1 MKKLIL
7 IKLGGSVITDKK
19 KFKTPREGTIFR
31 LSEEIANARKI
42 VGKNTLFI
50 ITTGGGS
57 YSHPVAT
64 RYEVQKGFINEKS
77 LEGFALTADAE
88 VQINQLV
95 MKYLLSVHLPVIS
108 FGPRSFVLGRNGR
121 VKNVFVDSILEALYK
136 GVLPVVYGD
145 MLVDESRGCMTF
157 SGEQVITLLA
167 EKLKSN
173 FGKITIINCSKTNG
187 VYDNTGKT
195 IPLIN
200 RKNFN
205 IIKRFISGSDG
216 IDVTGGMIHKV
227 RESLDFAKKHQVI
240 TIVINGNKKDCLYK
254 AILGKKVKSTIISD
268 D

>member
-1 MKKLIL
+1 M
-7 IKLGGSVITDKK
+7 ITDKK
-19 KFKTPREGTIFR
+19 KVKTSREGTIFR
-31 LSEEIANARKI
+31 LTEEIANARKI

-50 ITTGGGS
+50 IATGGGS
-57 YSHPVAT
+57 YSHPIAAK
-64 RYEVQKGFINEKS
+64 YEVQKGFINERS

-95 MKYLLSVHLPVIS
+95 MKYLLSAHLPVIS
-108 FGPRSFVLGRNGR
+108 FGPRSFVLGENSR
-121 VKNVFVDSILEALYK
+121 VKNVFVDSIREALHK

-145 MLVDESRGCMTF
+145 MLVDRSRGCMTL

-173 FGKITIINCSKTNG
+173 FGKITIISCSKTDG
-187 VYDNTGKT
+187 VYDDAGKT
-195 IPLIN
+195 ISLIN

-205 IIKRFISGSDG
+205 IVKRFISGSEG

-227 RESLDFAKKHQVI
+227 RKSFDFAKRYQI
-240 TIVINGNKKDCLYK
+240 TTIVINGNKKDCLYK
-254 AILGKKVKSTIISD
+254 VILGKKVKSTIISD